1 MEEQNSKYDN
11 WAENMAKR
19 IDNGEKLSREEV
31 EDLVF
36 GDKEVYRECGE
47 NGKYRRPILSV
58 ISLLGKLYAV
68 NWEEGLA
75 DYHNEF
81 WNQPYEVEL
90 KERNVMVT
98 ETIVERKHWL

>member
-1 MEEQNSKYDN
+1 MEEQNSKYDS
-11 WAENMAKR
+11 WAENIAKR

-31 EDLVF
+31 EDLVL
-36 GDKEVYRECGE
+36 GGKEVYRDCGE

-58 ISLLGKLYAV
+58 ISLLGKFYAV

-90 KERNVMVT
+90 KEREVTVT
-98 ETIVERKHWL
+98 ETIVERKH

>member
-1 MEEQNSKYDN
+1 MAEQNSKNDN
-11 WAENMAKR
+11 WAEDMAKR

-31 EDLVF
+31 EDLVLW
-36 GDKEVYRECGE
+36 GKEVYREYGE
-47 NGKYRRPILSV
+47 NRKYRRPILSI

-75 DYHNEF
+75 GYHDEF

-90 KERNVMVT
+90 KEWSVMVT
-98 ETIVERKHWL
+98 ETIVERKH